1 MLRLFV
7 DTHKQP
13 MLPWERGCLDWV
25 FDSHQNWSFFV
36 SADFIF
42 NSVFGYRHFPTAP
55 NNVAFKN
62 NQSCQKAIGRI
73 FNSSISPKRLDR
85 VNQQLVVDQPVV
97 RSFKNTP
104 VLLIY
109 PTFDQMIIRPT
120 HSLPST
126 WSLVNFIWLL
136 SSKRFLIPELHLK
149 FETTLIFLAM

>member
-1 MLRLFV
+1 MPKFC
-7 DTHKQP
+7 P
-13 MLPWERGCLDWV
+13 NAEILPKWRNFAQMPKFCPNAEILPNLV
-25 FDSHQNWSFFV
+25 
-36 SADFIF
+36 
-42 NSVFGYRHFPTAP
+42 TLAP

-136 SSKRFLIPELHLK
+136 SSKRFLIPELNLK